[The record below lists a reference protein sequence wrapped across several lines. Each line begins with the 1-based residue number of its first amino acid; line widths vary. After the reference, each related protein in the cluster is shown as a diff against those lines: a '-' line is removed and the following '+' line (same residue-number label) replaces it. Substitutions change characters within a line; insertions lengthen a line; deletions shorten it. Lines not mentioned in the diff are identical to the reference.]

1 MQPFQFRLE
10 TLLRFRRIQE
20 EQAQITLAQ
29 ATAEYLAA
37 QEVLAALEITLG
49 RHIEVFRLTRQERV
63 TVATLKMFQ
72 QYHDRIKEDIT
83 SQATRVEAAA
93 DRRQDC
99 IKKMEEAVKAR
110 KLVEKLRE
118 KRLRQHN
125 LEALQEEQKYLDEL
139 GLQVF
144 SRNN

>member
-1 MQPFQFRLE
+1 MQPFNFRLE
-10 TLLRFRRIQE
+10 TLLKFRRIQE
-20 EQAQITLAQ
+20 EQAQIALAQ
-29 ATAEYLAA
+29 ATAAYLAA
-37 QEVLAALEITLG
+37 QEVLTGLEAKLE
-49 RHIEVFRLTRQERV
+49 RHTDAFRLRRQERV

-72 QYHDRIKEDIT
+72 NYHDRIKEDIT
-83 SQATRVEAAA
+83 NQSIQVESAA
-93 DRRQDC
+93 RLRLEC

-125 LEALQEEQKYLDEL
+125 FEVLQEEQKHLDEL

-144 SRNN
+144 TRNN